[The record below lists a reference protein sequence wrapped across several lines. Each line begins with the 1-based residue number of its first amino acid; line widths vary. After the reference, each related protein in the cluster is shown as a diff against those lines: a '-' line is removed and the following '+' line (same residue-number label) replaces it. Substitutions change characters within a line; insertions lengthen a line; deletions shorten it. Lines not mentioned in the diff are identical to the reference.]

1 MFICTNL
8 RKCPNPVR
16 VRPFSGLLNLFIYP
30 KQKLFSNVLLINKKK
45 WTRSSK
51 MNAIARTAQR
61 LDAEYDGG
69 HSDVGDDSADSEDS
83 PLKLQTANSRCT
95 ARAKHAFR
103 LSRAGR

>member
-1 MFICTNL
+1 
-8 RKCPNPVR
+8 
-16 VRPFSGLLNLFIYP
+16 
-30 KQKLFSNVLLINKKK
+30 
-45 WTRSSK
+45 